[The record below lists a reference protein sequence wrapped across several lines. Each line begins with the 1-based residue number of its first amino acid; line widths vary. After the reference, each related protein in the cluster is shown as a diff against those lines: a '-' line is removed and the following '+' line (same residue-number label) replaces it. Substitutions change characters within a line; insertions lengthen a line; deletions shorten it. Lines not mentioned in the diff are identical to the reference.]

1 MGLFTYPL
9 SLFTKQISMSKTF
22 RYITVMT
29 LLFAG
34 VKNFAQK
41 RDENIG
47 TEVVNVVKP
56 YTPTISDAFK
66 VKETP
71 VIEDETNTD
80 KEEIKYNIFSFPVAS
95 TFTPAKGRAAA
106 VDKEAKERIFK
117 NYATLGVG
125 NYGTINGELF
135 ITENLSSTDY
145 VGGMLRHLSSQGGI
159 NDVKLD
165 DKYYNTSLDLTYG
178 SRTRDMDWNADLGY
192 KHQMYN
198 WYGLPTEFVTFTDDA
213 IKLIDEQQTYQ
224 TLTLGAKLGMKESVL
239 DDTSLQF
246 KRFWDSHGSQ
256 ENRFFVKPAI
266 NFEVD
271 NFKFKTGFVVDYVG
285 GSFEKN
291 YFDTGDISYSYL
303 NFGAQPAIL
312 LQQDDLSVQ
321 AGAGFFYSV
330 GKYNEGSDNKFYIF
344 PQVKASYKL
353 VGDIMI
359 AYAGAEGTLKQ
370 NTFAD
375 FVDENKFI
383 SPTLAIAPTNQQYD
397 IYVGLKGKLANTV
410 TFNVRGS
417 YMAEDDRV
425 FFAANPLA
433 VTTNEEG
440 YAYGNS
446 FDVIYD
452 NLTTISVFGELKM
465 DFSKNATF
473 GINGTFNSY
482 TTDQDEA
489 WNLPSM
495 KVGANL
501 DVNITKK
508 WYAGTNIFF
517 VGERKDRMIIQ
528 DATAVFP
535 PTFTTH
541 KVTLDS
547 YFDLNAHLGYKHNE
561 RLTGFLKL
569 NNIANQQYERWLN
582 YPVQGF
588 QFLIGAN
595 YKFDF

>member
-1 MGLFTYPL
+1 
-9 SLFTKQISMSKTF
+9 MSKTF
-22 RYITVMT
+22 RYITAIVA
-29 LLFAG
+29 LCAG
-34 VKNFAQK
+34 VKSYSQK
-41 RDENIG
+41 KDENIG

-71 VIEDETNTD
+71 VIEDEVNTD

-95 TFTPAKGRAAA
+95 TFTPAKGKAAS
-106 VDKEAKERIFK
+106 VDKSAKEKIFK
-117 NYATLGVG
+117 NYATFGAG

-135 ITENLSSTDY
+135 ITENLSNTDY

-165 DKYYNTSLDLTYG
+165 DKYYDTSLDLTYG

-192 KHQMYN
+192 KHQLYN

-224 TLTLGAKLGMKESVL
+224 TLTLGAKVGMKESAL
-239 DDTSLQF
+239 EETSLQF

-271 NFKFKTGFVVDYVG
+271 NFKFKSGFVVDYVG
-285 GSFEKN
+285 GSFEKD
-291 YFDTGDISYSYL
+291 YFDAGDISYSYL
-303 NFGAQPAIL
+303 NFGVQPAIL

-321 AGAGFFYSV
+321 AGAGLFYSV
-330 GKYNEGSDNKFYIF
+330 GKYNEASDNKFYIF

-375 FVDENKFI
+375 FADENKFV

-417 YMAEDDRV
+417 YMAEDDKA
-425 FFAANPLA
+425 FFTANPYETA
-433 VTTNEEG
+433 NTNLNG
-440 YAYGNS
+440 YAFGNS
-446 FDVIYD
+446 FGVVYD

-465 DFSKNATF
+465 DFSKNASF

-482 TTDQDEA
+482 TTDQAEA

-495 KVGANL
+495 KIGANL

-508 WYAGTNIFF
+508 WYAGTHIFF
-517 VGERKDRMIIQ
+517 VGERKDQLYYNDISLLEPL
-528 DATAVFP
+528 TK
-535 PTFTTH
+535 T
-541 KVTLDS
+541 VTLDS

-569 NNIANQQYERWLN
+569 NNIANQQYERWMN

>member
-22 RYITVMT
+22 RYIAVMT

-271 NFKFKTGFVVDYVG
+271 NFKFKSGFVVDYVG

-321 AGAGFFYSV
+321 AGAGFF
-330 GKYNEGSDNKFYIF
+330 
-344 PQVKASYKL
+344 
-353 VGDIMI
+353 
-359 AYAGAEGTLKQ
+359 
-370 NTFAD
+370 
-375 FVDENKFI
+375 
-383 SPTLAIAPTNQQYD
+383 
-397 IYVGLKGKLANTV
+397 
-410 TFNVRGS
+410 
-417 YMAEDDRV
+417 
-425 FFAANPLA
+425 
-433 VTTNEEG
+433 
-440 YAYGNS
+440 
-446 FDVIYD
+446 
-452 NLTTISVFGELKM
+452 
-465 DFSKNATF
+465 
-473 GINGTFNSY
+473 
-482 TTDQDEA
+482 
-489 WNLPSM
+489 
-495 KVGANL
+495 
-501 DVNITKK
+501 
-508 WYAGTNIFF
+508 
-517 VGERKDRMIIQ
+517 
-528 DATAVFP
+528 
-535 PTFTTH
+535 
-541 KVTLDS
+541 
-547 YFDLNAHLGYKHNE
+547 
-561 RLTGFLKL
+561 
-569 NNIANQQYERWLN
+569 
-582 YPVQGF
+582 
-588 QFLIGAN
+588 
-595 YKFDF
+595 

>member
-1 MGLFTYPL
+1 
-9 SLFTKQISMSKTF
+9 MSKTF
-22 RYITVMT
+22 RYITAIVA
-29 LLFAG
+29 LCAG
-34 VKNFAQK
+34 VKSYSQK
-41 RDENIG
+41 KDENIG

-71 VIEDETNTD
+71 VIEDEVNTD

-95 TFTPAKGRAAA
+95 TFTPAKGKAAS
-106 VDKEAKERIFK
+106 VDKSAKEKIFK
-117 NYATLGVG
+117 NYATFGAG

-159 NDVKLD
+159 NDIKLD
-165 DKYYNTSLDLTYG
+165 DKYYDTSLDLTYG

-192 KHQMYN
+192 KHQLYN

-213 IKLIDEQQTYQ
+213 IKTIDEQQTYQ
-224 TLTLGAKLGMKESVL
+224 TLTLGAKVGMKESALEDV
-239 DDTSLQF
+239 SLQF

-256 ENRFFVKPAI
+256 ENRFFVKPGI

-271 NFKFKTGFVVDYVG
+271 NFKFKSGFVVDYVG
-285 GSFEKN
+285 GSFEKD
-291 YFDTGDISYSYL
+291 YFDVSDISYSYL
-303 NFGAQPAIL
+303 NFGVQPAIL

-330 GKYNEGSDNKFYIF
+330 GKYNAESDNKFYIF

-375 FVDENKFI
+375 FAGENKFV

-417 YMAEDDRV
+417 YMAEDDKA
-425 FFAANPLA
+425 FFVANGYETA
-433 VTTNEEG
+433 NTNLNG
-440 YAYGNS
+440 YAFGNS
-446 FDVIYD
+446 FGVLYD

-482 TTDQDEA
+482 TTDQAEA

-508 WYAGTNIFF
+508 WYAGTNVFF
-517 VGERKDRMIIQ
+517 VGERKDQLYYNDISLLEPL
-528 DATAVFP
+528 TK
-535 PTFTTH
+535 T
-541 KVTLDS
+541 VTLDS

-569 NNIANQQYERWLN
+569 NNIANQQYERWMN

>member
-1 MGLFTYPL
+1 
-9 SLFTKQISMSKTF
+9 MSKTF
-22 RYITVMT
+22 KYITAIT
-29 LLFAG
+29 FLFIG
-34 VKNFAQK
+34 LQTFAQK
-41 RDENIG
+41 KDENIG

-71 VIEDETNTD
+71 VIEDEINTQ

-95 TFTPAKGRAAA
+95 TFTPAKGRAAD
-106 VDKEAKERIFK
+106 VDKSAKERIFK

-135 ITENLSSTDY
+135 ITENLSNTDY

-165 DKYYNTSLDLTYG
+165 DKYYNTAFDLTYG
-178 SRTRDMDWNADLGY
+178 SRTREMDWNADLGY

-198 WYGLPTEFVTFTDDA
+198 WYGLPTEFVAFTDEV
-213 IKLIDEQQTYQ
+213 INGIDEQQTYQ
-224 TLTLGAKLGMKESVL
+224 TLSLGAKLGMKESFMNE
-239 DDTSLQF
+239 TSLQF

-256 ENRFFVKPAI
+256 ENRFFIKPGI
-266 NFEVD
+266 DFEVD
-271 NFKFKTGFVVDYVG
+271 NYKFKADFVADYVG
-285 GSFEKN
+285 GSFEKD
-291 YFDTGDISYSYL
+291 YSAISDISYSYL
-303 NFGAQPAIL
+303 NFGVQPSIL

-321 AGAGFFYSV
+321 AGAGFFYSSGKFNNETV
-330 GKYNEGSDNKFYIF
+330 GKFYIF

-375 FVDENKFI
+375 FVEENKFV

-397 IYVGLKGKLANTV
+397 VYVGLKGKLANTV
-410 TFNVRGS
+410 AFNVRGS
-417 YMAEDDRV
+417 YMAEDDKA
-425 FFAANPLA
+425 FFMANPYEISNVNVL
-433 VTTNEEG
+433 G
-440 YAYGNS
+440 YTYGNS
-446 FDVIYD
+446 FGVVYD

-465 DFSKNATF
+465 DFSKNVAF

-517 VGERKDRMIIQ
+517 VGERKD
-528 DATAVFP
+528 V
-535 PTFTTH
+535 FTTVDSMDPLNPFIQ
-541 KVTLDS
+541 KVITLDS
-547 YFDLNAHLGYKHNE
+547 YFDLNAHLGYKHSE

-569 NNIANQQYERWLN
+569 NNIANQQYERWMN

>member
-1 MGLFTYPL
+1 MIANTSILKSLLSIRLSSISPL
-9 SLFTKQISMSKTF
+9 SISLFI
-22 RYITVMT
+22 
-29 LLFAG
+29 LFIG
-34 VKNFAQK
+34 LQTFAQK
-41 RDENIG
+41 KDENIG

-71 VIEDETNTD
+71 VIEDETNTQ

-95 TFTPAKGRAAA
+95 TFTPAKGRAAD
-106 VDKEAKERIFK
+106 VDKSTKERIFK

-125 NYGTINGELF
+125 NYGTVNGELF

-165 DKYYNTSLDLTYG
+165 DKYYNTALDLTYG
-178 SRTRDMDWNADLGY
+178 SRTREMDWNADLGY

-198 WYGLPTEFVTFTDDA
+198 WYGLPTEFVTFTDDKINA
-213 IKLIDEQQTYQ
+213 IDEQQTYQ
-224 TLTLGAKLGMKESVL
+224 TLSLGAKLGLKDSFMNE
-239 DDTSLQF
+239 TSLQF

-256 ENRFFVKPAI
+256 ENRFFIKPGI
-266 NFEVD
+266 DFEVE
-271 NFKFKTGFVVDYVG
+271 NYKFKADFVADYVG

-291 YFDTGDISYSYL
+291 YFNTSEMSYSYL
-303 NFGAQPAIL
+303 NFGVQPSIL

-321 AGAGFFYSV
+321 AGAGFFYSS
-330 GKYNEGSDNKFYIF
+330 GKFNDATKGKFYIF
-344 PQVKASYKL
+344 PQVKASYKI

-370 NTFAD
+370 NTYAD
-375 FVDENKFI
+375 FVEENKFV

-397 IYVGLKGKLANTV
+397 VYVGLKGKLANTV
-410 TFNVRGS
+410 AFNIRGS
-417 YMAEDDRV
+417 YKAEDDKA
-425 FFAANPLA
+425 FFTVNPYD
-433 VTTNEEG
+433 TTNVNKNG

-446 FDVIYD
+446 FGLVYD

-465 DFSKNATF
+465 DFSKNVTF

-482 TTDQDEA
+482 STNQAEA

-495 KVGANL
+495 KIGANL

-508 WYAGTNIFF
+508 WYAGTTVFF
-517 VGERKDRMIIQ
+517 VGERKDQFYYNDILL
-528 DATAVFP
+528 
-535 PTFTTH
+535 TTPLT
-541 KVTLDS
+541 KTVTLDS
-547 YFDLNAHLGYKHNE
+547 YFDLNAHLGYKYSE

-569 NNIANQQYERWLN
+569 NNIANQQYERWMN

-588 QFLIGAN
+588 QFLLGAN

>member
-1 MGLFTYPL
+1 MQTLFPYL
-9 SLFTKQISMSKTF
+9 FSLNQLNMSKTF
-22 RYITVMT
+22 KYITAIT
-29 LLFAG
+29 FLFIG
-34 VKNFAQK
+34 LQTFAQK
-41 RDENIG
+41 KDENIG

-71 VIEDETNTD
+71 VIEDETNTQ

-95 TFTPAKGRAAA
+95 TFTPAKGRAAD
-106 VDKEAKERIFK
+106 VDKSAKERIFK

-125 NYGTINGELF
+125 SYGTVNGELF
-135 ITENLSSTDY
+135 ITENLSNTDY

-165 DKYYNTSLDLTYG
+165 DKYYNTALDLTYG
-178 SRTRDMDWNADLGY
+178 SRTREMDWNADLGY

-198 WYGLPTEFVTFTDDA
+198 WYGLPTEFVAFTDEV
-213 IKLIDEQQTYQ
+213 INGISEQQTYQ
-224 TLTLGAKLGMKESVL
+224 TLSLGAKLGMKDSFMNE
-239 DDTSLQF
+239 TSLQF

-256 ENRFFVKPAI
+256 ENRFFIKPGI
-266 NFEVD
+266 DFEVD
-271 NFKFKTGFVVDYVG
+271 NYKFKADFVADYVG
-285 GSFEKN
+285 GSFEKD
-291 YFDTGDISYSYL
+291 YSAISDISYSYL
-303 NFGAQPAIL
+303 NFGVQPSIL

-321 AGAGFFYSV
+321 AGAGFFYSS
-330 GKYNEGSDNKFYIF
+330 GKFNNETDGKFYIF

-375 FVDENKFI
+375 FVEENKFV

-397 IYVGLKGKLANTV
+397 VYVGLKGKLANTV
-410 TFNVRGS
+410 AFNVRGS
-417 YMAEDDRV
+417 YMAEDDKA
-425 FFAANPLA
+425 FFMANPYEISNVNVL
-433 VTTNEEG
+433 G
-440 YAYGNS
+440 YTYGNS
-446 FDVIYD
+446 FGVVYD

-465 DFSKNATF
+465 DFSKNVAF

-482 TTDQDEA
+482 TTDQAEA

-517 VGERKDRMIIQ
+517 VGERKDM
-528 DATAVFP
+528 
-535 PTFTTH
+535 FTTVDSMDPLNPFIQ
-541 KVTLDS
+541 KAVTLDS
-547 YFDLNAHLGYKHNE
+547 YFDLNAHLGYKHSE

-569 NNIANQQYERWLN
+569 NNIANQQYERWMN

>member
-1 MGLFTYPL
+1 
-9 SLFTKQISMSKTF
+9 MSKTF
-22 RYITVMT
+22 RYITAIVA
-29 LLFAG
+29 LCAG
-34 VKNFAQK
+34 VKSYSQK
-41 RDENIG
+41 KDENIG

-71 VIEDETNTD
+71 VIEDEVNTD

-95 TFTPAKGRAAA
+95 TFTPAKGKAAS
-106 VDKEAKERIFK
+106 VDKSAKEKIFK
-117 NYATLGVG
+117 NYATFGAG

-135 ITENLSSTDY
+135 ITENLSNTDY

-165 DKYYNTSLDLTYG
+165 DKYYDTSLDLTYG
-178 SRTRDMDWNADLGY
+178 SRTRDMDWSADLGY
-192 KHQMYN
+192 KHQLYN

-213 IKLIDEQQTYQ
+213 IKLINEQQTYQ
-224 TLTLGAKLGMKESVL
+224 TLTLGAKVGMKESAL
-239 DDTSLQF
+239 EETSLQF

-271 NFKFKTGFVVDYVG
+271 NFKFKSGFVVDYVG
-285 GSFEKN
+285 GSFEKD
-291 YFDTGDISYSYL
+291 YFDAGDISYSYL
-303 NFGAQPAIL
+303 NFGVQPAIL

-330 GKYNEGSDNKFYIF
+330 GKYNEASDNKFYIF

-375 FVDENKFI
+375 FADENKFV

-417 YMAEDDRV
+417 YMAEDDKA
-425 FFAANPLA
+425 FFTANPYETA
-433 VTTNEEG
+433 NTNLNG
-440 YAYGNS
+440 YAFGNS
-446 FDVIYD
+446 FGVVYD

-465 DFSKNATF
+465 DFSKNASF
-473 GINGTFNSY
+473 GINGAFNSY
-482 TTDQDEA
+482 TTDQAEA
-489 WNLPSM
+489 WNLPTM
-495 KVGANL
+495 KIGANL

-508 WYAGTNIFF
+508 WYAGTHIFF
-517 VGERKDRMIIQ
+517 VGERKDQLYYNDISLLEPL
-528 DATAVFP
+528 TK
-535 PTFTTH
+535 T
-541 KVTLDS
+541 VTLDS

-569 NNIANQQYERWLN
+569 NNIANQQYERWMN

>member
-1 MGLFTYPL
+1 
-9 SLFTKQISMSKTF
+9 MSKTF
-22 RYITVMT
+22 KYITAIT
-29 LLFAG
+29 FLFIG
-34 VKNFAQK
+34 LQTFAQK
-41 RDENIG
+41 KDENIG

-71 VIEDETNTD
+71 VIEDETNTQ

-95 TFTPAKGRAAA
+95 TFTPAKGRAAD
-106 VDKEAKERIFK
+106 VDKSAKERIFK

-125 NYGTINGELF
+125 SYGTVNGELF
-135 ITENLSSTDY
+135 ITENLSNTDY

-165 DKYYNTSLDLTYG
+165 DKYYNTALDLTYG
-178 SRTRDMDWNADLGY
+178 SRTREMDWNADLGY

-198 WYGLPTEFVTFTDDA
+198 WYGLPTEFVAFTDEV
-213 IKLIDEQQTYQ
+213 INGISEQQTYQ
-224 TLTLGAKLGMKESVL
+224 TLSLGAKLGMKDSFMNE
-239 DDTSLQF
+239 TSLQF

-256 ENRFFVKPAI
+256 ENRFFIKPGI
-266 NFEVD
+266 DFEVD
-271 NFKFKTGFVVDYVG
+271 NYKFKADFVADYVG
-285 GSFEKN
+285 GSFEKD
-291 YFDTGDISYSYL
+291 YSAISDISYSYL
-303 NFGAQPAIL
+303 NFGVQPSIL

-321 AGAGFFYSV
+321 AGAGFFYSS
-330 GKYNEGSDNKFYIF
+330 GKFNNETDGKFYIF

-375 FVDENKFI
+375 FVEENKFV

-397 IYVGLKGKLANTV
+397 VYVGLKGKLANTV
-410 TFNVRGS
+410 AFNVRGS
-417 YMAEDDRV
+417 YMAEDDKA
-425 FFAANPLA
+425 FFMANPYEISNVNVL
-433 VTTNEEG
+433 G
-440 YAYGNS
+440 YTYGNS
-446 FDVIYD
+446 FGVVYD

-465 DFSKNATF
+465 DFSKNVAF

-482 TTDQDEA
+482 TTDQAEA

-517 VGERKDRMIIQ
+517 VGERKDM
-528 DATAVFP
+528 
-535 PTFTTH
+535 FTTVDSMDPLNPFIQ
-541 KVTLDS
+541 KAVTLDS
-547 YFDLNAHLGYKHNE
+547 YFDLNAHLGYKHSE

-569 NNIANQQYERWLN
+569 NNIANQQYERWMN

>member
-1 MGLFTYPL
+1 M
-9 SLFTKQISMSKTF
+9 KISN
-22 RYITVMT
+22 RYKITAVV
-29 LLFAG
+29 LLFLSQ
-34 VKNFAQK
+34 VSFSQK
-41 RDENIG
+41 KDENIG

-71 VIEDETNTD
+71 VIEDEVNTD

-95 TFTPAKGRAAA
+95 TFTPAKGKAAA
-106 VDKEAKERIFK
+106 VDKAAKERIFK
-117 NYATLGVG
+117 NYATLGAG
-125 NYGTINGELF
+125 NYGTINGEVF
-135 ITENLSSTDY
+135 ITENLNSTDY

-165 DKYYNTSLDLTYG
+165 DKYYNTALDLTYG
-178 SRTRDMDWNADLGY
+178 SRTREMDWSADLGY

-198 WYGLPTEFVTFTDDA
+198 WYGLPTEFIPFTDDEINA
-213 IKLIDEQQTYQ
+213 IDEQQTYQ
-224 TLTLGAKLGMKESVL
+224 TLSLGAKLGLKESFMNE
-239 DDTSLQF
+239 TSLQF

-256 ENRFFVKPAI
+256 ENRFFIKPGI
-266 NFEVD
+266 DFEIE
-271 NFKFKTGFVVDYVG
+271 NYKFKADFVADYVG
-285 GSFEKN
+285 GSFEKD
-291 YFDTGDISYSYL
+291 YSGITDISYSYL
-303 NFGAQPAIL
+303 NFGVQPSIL

-321 AGAGFFYSV
+321 AGAGFFYSS
-330 GKYNEGSDNKFYIF
+330 GKFNEATDGKFYIF

-370 NTFAD
+370 NTYAD
-375 FVDENKFI
+375 FVEENKFV

-397 IYVGLKGKLANTV
+397 VYVGLKGKLANTV
-410 TFNVRGS
+410 AFNVRGS
-417 YMAEDDRV
+417 YMAEDDKA
-425 FFAANPLA
+425 FFMANSYDISNANVL
-433 VTTNEEG
+433 G
-440 YAYGNS
+440 YTYGNS
-446 FDVIYD
+446 FGLVYD

-465 DFSKNATF
+465 DFSKNTTF

-482 TTDQDEA
+482 TTDQAEA

-495 KVGANL
+495 KIGANL

-517 VGERKDRMIIQ
+517 VGERKD
-528 DATAVFP
+528 V
-535 PTFTTH
+535 FTTFDSMDPLNPFVQ
-541 KVTLDS
+541 KVVTLDS
-547 YFDLNAHLGYKHNE
+547 YFDLNAHLGYKHSE

-569 NNIANQQYERWLN
+569 NNIANQQYERWMN

>member
-1 MGLFTYPL
+1 
-9 SLFTKQISMSKTF
+9 MSKTF
-22 RYITVMT
+22 RYITAIVA
-29 LLFAG
+29 LCAG
-34 VKNFAQK
+34 VKSYSQK
-41 RDENIG
+41 KDENIG

-71 VIEDETNTD
+71 VIEDEVNTD

-95 TFTPAKGRAAA
+95 TFTPAKGKAAS
-106 VDKEAKERIFK
+106 VDKSAKEKIFK
-117 NYATLGVG
+117 NYATFGAG

-165 DKYYNTSLDLTYG
+165 DKYYDTSLDLTYG

-192 KHQMYN
+192 KHQLYN

-224 TLTLGAKLGMKESVL
+224 TLTLGAKVGMKESAL
-239 DDTSLQF
+239 EETSLQF

-271 NFKFKTGFVVDYVG
+271 NFKFKSGFVVDYVG
-285 GSFEKN
+285 GSFEKD
-291 YFDTGDISYSYL
+291 YFDAGDISYSYL
-303 NFGAQPAIL
+303 NFGVQPAIL

-330 GKYNEGSDNKFYIF
+330 GKYNEASDNKFYIF

-375 FVDENKFI
+375 FADENKFV

-417 YMAEDDRV
+417 YMAEDDKA
-425 FFAANPLA
+425 FFTANPYETA
-433 VTTNEEG
+433 NTNLNG
-440 YAYGNS
+440 YAFGNS
-446 FDVIYD
+446 FGVVYD

-465 DFSKNATF
+465 DFSKNASF

-482 TTDQDEA
+482 TTDQAEA
-489 WNLPSM
+489 WNLPTM
-495 KVGANL
+495 KIGANL

-508 WYAGTNIFF
+508 WYAGTHIFF
-517 VGERKDRMIIQ
+517 VDERKDQLYYNDISLLEPL
-528 DATAVFP
+528 TK
-535 PTFTTH
+535 T
-541 KVTLDS
+541 VTLDS

-569 NNIANQQYERWLN
+569 NNIANQQYERWMN

>member
-1 MGLFTYPL
+1 
-9 SLFTKQISMSKTF
+9 MSKTF
-22 RYITVMT
+22 RYITAIVA
-29 LLFAG
+29 LCAG
-34 VKNFAQK
+34 VKSYSQK
-41 RDENIG
+41 KDENIG

-71 VIEDETNTD
+71 VIEDEVNTD

-95 TFTPAKGRAAA
+95 TFTPAKGKAAS
-106 VDKEAKERIFK
+106 VDKSAKEKIFK
-117 NYATLGVG
+117 NYATFGAG

-135 ITENLSSTDY
+135 ITENLSNTDY

-165 DKYYNTSLDLTYG
+165 DKYYDTSLDLTYG
-178 SRTRDMDWNADLGY
+178 SRTRDMDWSADLGY
-192 KHQMYN
+192 KHQLYN

-224 TLTLGAKLGMKESVL
+224 TLTLGAKVGMKESAL
-239 DDTSLQF
+239 EETSLQF

-271 NFKFKTGFVVDYVG
+271 NFKFKSGFVVDYVG
-285 GSFEKN
+285 GSFEKD
-291 YFDTGDISYSYL
+291 YFDAGDISYSYL
-303 NFGAQPAIL
+303 NFGVQPAIL

-330 GKYNEGSDNKFYIF
+330 GKYNEASDNKFYIF

-375 FVDENKFI
+375 FADENKFV

-417 YMAEDDRV
+417 YMAEDDKA
-425 FFAANPLA
+425 FFTANPYETA
-433 VTTNEEG
+433 NTNLNG
-440 YAYGNS
+440 YAFGNS
-446 FDVIYD
+446 FGVVYD

-465 DFSKNATF
+465 DFSKNASF

-482 TTDQDEA
+482 TTDQAEA

-495 KVGANL
+495 KIGANL

-508 WYAGTNIFF
+508 WYAGTHIFF
-517 VGERKDRMIIQ
+517 VGERKDQLYYNDISLLEPL
-528 DATAVFP
+528 TK
-535 PTFTTH
+535 T
-541 KVTLDS
+541 VTLDS

-569 NNIANQQYERWLN
+569 NNIANQQYERWMN

>member
-1 MGLFTYPL
+1 MN
-9 SLFTKQISMSKTF
+9 KTF
-22 RYITVMT
+22 KYISA
-29 LLFAG
+29 LFFLFIG
-34 VKNFAQK
+34 LQTFAQK
-41 RDENIG
+41 KDENIG

-71 VIEDETNTD
+71 VIEDEVNRD

-95 TFTPAKGRAAA
+95 TFTPAKGRAAD
-106 VDKEAKERIFK
+106 VDKSAKERIFK

-135 ITENLSSTDY
+135 ITENLSNTDY

-165 DKYYNTSLDLTYG
+165 DNYYNTALDLTYG
-178 SRTRDMDWNADLGY
+178 SRTREMDWNADLGY

-198 WYGLPTEFVTFTDDA
+198 WYGLPTEFIAFTDDV
-213 IKLIDEQQTYQ
+213 INGISEQQTYQ
-224 TLTLGAKLGMKESVL
+224 TLSLGAKLGMKDGFMNE
-239 DDTSLQF
+239 TSLQF

-256 ENRFFVKPAI
+256 ENRFFIKPGI

-271 NFKFKTGFVVDYVG
+271 NYKFKADFVADYVG
-285 GSFEKN
+285 GSFEKD
-291 YFDTGDISYSYL
+291 YFGAADISYSYL
-303 NFGAQPAIL
+303 NFGVQPSIL

-321 AGAGFFYSV
+321 AGAGFFYSS
-330 GKYNEGSDNKFYIF
+330 GKFNNETDGKFYIF
-344 PQVKASYKL
+344 PQVKASYKV

-375 FVDENKFI
+375 FAEENKFI

-397 IYVGLKGKLANTV
+397 VYVGLKGKLANTV
-410 TFNVRGS
+410 AFNVRGS
-417 YMAEDDRV
+417 YMAEDDKA
-425 FFAANPLA
+425 FFVANPYEVSNGNTL
-433 VTTNEEG
+433 G
-440 YAYGNS
+440 YTYGNS
-446 FDVIYD
+446 FGVVYD

-465 DFSKNATF
+465 DFSKNVAF

-482 TTDQDEA
+482 TTDQAEA

-517 VGERKDRMIIQ
+517 VGERKDFMSHSDQFDPISPYVSK
-528 DATAVFP
+528 T
-535 PTFTTH
+535 
-541 KVTLDS
+541 VTLDS
-547 YFDLNAHLGYKHNE
+547 YFDLNAHLGYKHSE

-569 NNIANQQYERWLN
+569 NNIANQQYERWMN

>member
-1 MGLFTYPL
+1 MTKTYQNIFAILFLFIGLQT
-9 SLFTKQISMSKTF
+9 
-22 RYITVMT
+22 
-29 LLFAG
+29 
-34 VKNFAQK
+34 FAQK
-41 RDENIG
+41 KDENIG

-71 VIEDETNTD
+71 VIEDETNTQ

-95 TFTPAKGRAAA
+95 TFTPAKGRAAD
-106 VDKEAKERIFK
+106 VDKSAKERIFK
-117 NYATLGVG
+117 NYATLGAG
-125 NYGTINGELF
+125 NYGTINGEVF

-165 DKYYNTSLDLTYG
+165 DKYYNTALDLTYG
-178 SRTRDMDWNADLGY
+178 SRTREMDWNADLGY

-198 WYGLPTEFVTFTDDA
+198 WYGLPMDFFPFTDDE
-213 IKLIDEQQTYQ
+213 IKAIDEQQTYQ
-224 TLTLGAKLGMKESVL
+224 TLSLGAKVGMKESFMNE
-239 DDTSLQF
+239 TSLQF

-256 ENRFFVKPAI
+256 ENRFFIKPGI
-266 NFEVD
+266 DFEIE
-271 NFKFKTGFVVDYVG
+271 NYKFKADFVADYVG
-285 GSFEKN
+285 GSFEKD
-291 YFDTGDISYSYL
+291 YSGISDISYSYL
-303 NFGAQPAIL
+303 NFGVQPSIL

-330 GKYNEGSDNKFYIF
+330 GKYNDGSDNKFYIF
-344 PQVKASYKL
+344 PQVKASYKV

-375 FVDENKFI
+375 FVEENKFV

-397 IYVGLKGKLANTV
+397 VYVGLKGKLANTV
-410 TFNVRGS
+410 AFNVRGS
-417 YMAEDDRV
+417 YMAEDDRA
-425 FFAANPLA
+425 FFMANSYDISN
-433 VTTNEEG
+433 TNVLG
-440 YAYGNS
+440 YTYGNS
-446 FDVIYD
+446 FGVVYD
-452 NLTTISVFGELKM
+452 KLTTISVFGELKM
-465 DFSKNATF
+465 DFSKNTTF

-482 TTDQDEA
+482 TTDQAEA

-495 KVGANL
+495 KIGANL

-517 VGERKDRMIIQ
+517 VGERKD
-528 DATAVFP
+528 V
-535 PTFTTH
+535 FTTFDSMNPLNPFVQ
-541 KVTLDS
+541 KVVTLDS
-547 YFDLNAHLGYKHNE
+547 YFDLNAHLGYKHSE

-569 NNIANQQYERWLN
+569 NNIANQQYERWMN

>member
-1 MGLFTYPL
+1 
-9 SLFTKQISMSKTF
+9 MSKTF
-22 RYITVMT
+22 KYITAIT
-29 LLFAG
+29 FLFIG
-34 VKNFAQK
+34 LQTFAQK
-41 RDENIG
+41 KDENIG

-71 VIEDETNTD
+71 VIEDETNTQ

-95 TFTPAKGRAAA
+95 TFTPAKGRAAD
-106 VDKEAKERIFK
+106 VDKSAKERIFK

-125 NYGTINGELF
+125 NYGTVNGELF
-135 ITENLSSTDY
+135 ITENLSNSDY

-165 DKYYNTSLDLTYG
+165 DNYYNTALDLTYG
-178 SRTRDMDWNADLGY
+178 SRTREMDWNADLGY

-198 WYGLPTEFVTFTDDA
+198 WYGLPTEFVTFTDEVVNG
-213 IKLIDEQQTYQ
+213 ISEQQTYQ
-224 TLTLGAKLGMKESVL
+224 TLSLGAKLGMKDSFMNE
-239 DDTSLQF
+239 TSLQF

-256 ENRFFVKPAI
+256 ENRFFIKPGI
-266 NFEVD
+266 DFEVE
-271 NFKFKTGFVVDYVG
+271 NYKFKADFVADYVG
-285 GSFEKN
+285 GSFEKS
-291 YFDTGDISYSYL
+291 YTGVSNIVYSYM
-303 NFGAQPAIL
+303 NFGVQPSVL

-321 AGAGFFYSV
+321 AGAGFFYSS
-330 GKYNEGSDNKFYIF
+330 GKFNDETEGKFYIF

-375 FVDENKFI
+375 FAEENKFV

-397 IYVGLKGKLANTV
+397 VYVGLKGKLANTV
-410 TFNVRGS
+410 AFNVRGS
-417 YMAEDDRV
+417 YMAEDDKA
-425 FFAANPLA
+425 FFVANPYE
-433 VTTNEEG
+433 TIYSNDEG
-440 YAYGNS
+440 YTYGNS
-446 FDVIYD
+446 FGVVYD
-452 NLTTISVFGELKM
+452 NLKTISVFGELKM
-465 DFSKNATF
+465 DFSKNVAF

-482 TTDQDEA
+482 TTDQAEA

-495 KVGANL
+495 KIGANL
-501 DVNITKK
+501 DVDITKK

-517 VGERKDRMIIQ
+517 VGERKDYLYYDYSLDPI
-528 DATAVFP
+528 AAPFAKV
-535 PTFTTH
+535 
-541 KVTLDS
+541 VTLDS
-547 YFDLNAHLGYKHNE
+547 YFDLNAHLGYKHSE

-569 NNIANQQYERWLN
+569 NNIANQQYERWVN

>member
-1 MGLFTYPL
+1 
-9 SLFTKQISMSKTF
+9 MSKTF
-22 RYITVMT
+22 RYITAIVA
-29 LLFAG
+29 LCAG
-34 VKNFAQK
+34 VKSYSQK
-41 RDENIG
+41 KDENIG

-71 VIEDETNTD
+71 VIEDEVNTD

-95 TFTPAKGRAAA
+95 TFTPAKGKAAS
-106 VDKEAKERIFK
+106 VDKSAKEKIFK
-117 NYATLGVG
+117 NYATFGAG

-135 ITENLSSTDY
+135 ITENLSNTDY

-165 DKYYNTSLDLTYG
+165 DKYYDTSLDLTYG
-178 SRTRDMDWNADLGY
+178 SRTRDMDWSADLGY
-192 KHQMYN
+192 KHQLYN

-224 TLTLGAKLGMKESVL
+224 TLTLGAKVGMKESAL
-239 DDTSLQF
+239 EETSLQF

-271 NFKFKTGFVVDYVG
+271 NFKFKSGFVVDYVG
-285 GSFEKN
+285 GSFEKD
-291 YFDTGDISYSYL
+291 YFDAGDISYSYL
-303 NFGAQPAIL
+303 NFGVQPAIL

-330 GKYNEGSDNKFYIF
+330 GKYNEASDNKFYIF

-375 FVDENKFI
+375 FADENKFV

-417 YMAEDDRV
+417 YMAEDDKA
-425 FFAANPLA
+425 FFTANPYETA
-433 VTTNEEG
+433 NTNLNG
-440 YAYGNS
+440 YAFGNS
-446 FDVIYD
+446 FGVVYD

-465 DFSKNATF
+465 DFSKNASF
-473 GINGTFNSY
+473 GINGAFNSY
-482 TTDQDEA
+482 TTDQAEA
-489 WNLPSM
+489 WNLPTM
-495 KVGANL
+495 KIGANL

-508 WYAGTNIFF
+508 WYAGTHIFF
-517 VGERKDRMIIQ
+517 VGERKDQLYYNDISLLEPL
-528 DATAVFP
+528 TK
-535 PTFTTH
+535 T
-541 KVTLDS
+541 VTLDS

-569 NNIANQQYERWLN
+569 NNIANQQYERWMN